1 MLQSPIGR
9 VASQPMRNIETF
21 PSKHMYLYLSLV
33 ERKVAEFY
41 HNMVKMTYFHRFLQT
56 IDGVLVIVFAIF
68 LSILSKL
75 AQQPFKS
82 PGVSRHCLSVPPE
95 LIGRLHLKERMS

>member
-1 MLQSPIGR
+1 MPTLGFGKLFNVLQSPIGR

-41 HNMVKMTYFHRFLQT
+41 HNMVKMTYCHCFLQT
-56 IDGVLVIVFAIF
+56 IDGVLVHFVERGWIDLIDN
-68 LSILSKL
+68 SII
-75 AQQPFKS
+75 ANFY
-82 PGVSRHCLSVPPE
+82 
-95 LIGRLHLKERMS
+95 KEV

>member
-1 MLQSPIGR
+1 MMKLFNLLLSPIGR

-21 PSKHMYLYLSLV
+21 TSKHMYLYLSLV

-56 IDGVLVIVFAIF
+56 NGVLN
-68 LSILSKL
+68 SIILL
-75 AQQPFKS
+75 
-82 PGVSRHCLSVPPE
+82 RH
-95 LIGRLHLKERMS
+95 HQ

>member
-56 IDGVLVIVFAIF
+56 IDGVLDDI
-68 LSILSKL
+68 ILTKL
-75 AQQPFKS
+75 QQLLQKAA
-82 PGVSRHCLSVPPE
+82 R
-95 LIGRLHLKERMS
+95 